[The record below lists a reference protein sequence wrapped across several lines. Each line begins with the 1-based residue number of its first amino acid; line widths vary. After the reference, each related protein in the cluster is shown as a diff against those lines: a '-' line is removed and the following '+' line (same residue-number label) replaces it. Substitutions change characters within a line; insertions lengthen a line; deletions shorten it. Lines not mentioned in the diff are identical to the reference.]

1 MQIFAKILEYK
12 EGLRELEKYKLLTMY
27 LVIFTRIIKMMIIK
41 FLNCRKWEVLPIL
54 KKETYGQHKKKQRR
68 C

>member
-1 MQIFAKILEYK
+1 MQTFAKILEYK

-41 FLNCRKWEVLPIL
+41 FLNCRKWEVLTIL